1 METVNIKLDLSVI
14 THNAVKEHPHIMVT
28 ANGITYFDKICSNDT
43 VISFDMEVEDDR
55 DYAVEVIYDNKNFR
69 TDVILG
75 KNGYIPGDDTSI
87 IADKRV
93 VIKTIS
99 IEDIELYPY
108 TLDDATLTYE
118 STDNIEFNNS
128 GRRAAD
134 LSWNGK
140 TTFKFTTPV
149 YIWLLENL

>member
-43 VISFDMEVEDDR
+43 VISFDMEVEDGR
-55 DYAVEVIYDNKNFR
+55 DYAVEVIYDNKNFK
-69 TDVILG
+69 TDVILDE
-75 KNGYIPGDDTSI
+75 NGIVL
-87 IADKRV
+87 ADKRV
-93 VIKTIS
+93 VINTIS
-99 IEDIELYPY
+99 IDDIELYPY

-118 STDNIEFNNS
+118 STDNIEFTNS

-140 TTFKFTTPV
+140 TTFKFTTPAYV
-149 YIWLLENL
+149 WLLENF